1 MEEVN
6 PRDIIGVE
14 IFLINQG
21 ITKKKPKI
29 EILTK
34 YASHIDFKPIGDDVL
49 EQMAY
54 ICQEIQ
60 KDFKSFRNWFNQNIK

>member
-14 IFLINQG
+14 LFLINHG

-29 EILTK
+29 QLLTK
-34 YASHIDFKPIGDDVL
+34 YASHIDFKLIGGDIL

-54 ICQEIQ
+54 LCQEIQ
-60 KDFKSFRNWFNQNIK
+60 KDFKAFRNWFKENY